1 MLKKTLLTVRSAPV
15 VDLVDMTVII
25 AMKMTVTLKKAM
37 NFDMLV
43 CLYVMLDTHHI
54 HAVVGPGE
62 NCVRIRRS
70 FGMEILEIIKFEV
83 KIVSAL
89 EERAFPAA
97 RKRRQSSGS
106 SKVSIKNNGRVSAKM
121 DEFSENFQWGERVI
135 SNPKNC
141 IANFP

>member
-54 HAVVGPGE
+54 HAVVGE
-62 NCVRIRRS
+62 NCVCIRRS
-70 FGMEILEIIKFEV
+70 SGMEILAMIKFEV

-106 SKVSIKNNGRVSAKM
+106 SKVSIKNNGRVSAKV
-121 DEFSENFQWGERVI
+121 DEFSEHFQWGERVI

>member
-1 MLKKTLLTVRSAPV
+1 MS
-15 VDLVDMTVII
+15 
-25 AMKMTVTLKKAM
+25 
-37 NFDMLV
+37 
-43 CLYVMLDTHHI
+43 
-54 HAVVGPGE
+54 E
-62 NCVRIRRS
+62 
-70 FGMEILEIIKFEV
+70 
-83 KIVSAL
+83 L